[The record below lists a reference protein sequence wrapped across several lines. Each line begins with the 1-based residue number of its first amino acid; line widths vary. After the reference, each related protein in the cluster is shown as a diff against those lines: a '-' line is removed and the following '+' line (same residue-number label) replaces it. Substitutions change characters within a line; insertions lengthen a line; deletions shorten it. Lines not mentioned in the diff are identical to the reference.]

1 MKKLL
6 ALTILVIT
14 VGAIAFYILQPQ
26 SQPKPKPKQMGSLLT
41 SDGRRLRSL
50 EGHWALGN
58 VVSLIR
64 HTERCDRSENQC
76 VDGDDGITIPGAK
89 DAMKIG
95 AAYKNLPAHTTV
107 IYNSPIKRAAQTAG
121 FMFGRKTT
129 NQLWLVE
136 NCRESLQENIFK
148 YKEDGKNLIL
158 ITHSGCINSLKNK
171 QGATLIESNLNK
183 DETYGYSIFLTIDKH
198 EREINILGYLLAK
211 DWSAAYK

>member
-1 MKKLL
+1 MKKIV

-14 VGAIAFYILQPQ
+14 VGAIAFFILQP
-26 SQPKPKPKQMGSLLT
+26 KQIDSLLT
-41 SDGRRLRSL
+41 NDGRRLRTL

-64 HTERCDRSENQC
+64 HTERCDLSEDQC
-76 VDGDDGITIPGAK
+76 VDGDNGITISGAK
-89 DAMKIG
+89 EARKIG
-95 AAYKNLPAHTTV
+95 VAYKNLPAHTTV
-107 IYNSPIKRAAQTAG
+107 IYNSPIKRAAQTAD

-129 NQLWLVE
+129 SQPWLGE

-171 QGATLIESNLNK
+171 QGATLIESKLNK
-183 DETYGYSIFLTIDKH
+183 DETYGYSIFLTVDKH
-198 EREINILGYLLAK
+198 KREINILGCLLAR
-211 DWSAAYK
+211 DWTAAYK